1 MGNQSSRPGGG
12 AGSPAHHQQSRGG
25 GSSSS
30 SSHGPVLVAEALQ
43 PLPPHLAVNAVLGG
57 VDRREHMI
65 LRAAPAGLLGGALG
79 GKYVVRDLKADAN
92 AQGGGKGGKGEK
104 IPALLKSEVSLRACE
119 LSSPALLR
127 G

>member
-12 AGSPAHHQQSRGG
+12 AGGPAHHQQSRGG
-25 GSSSS
+25 SSSS
-30 SSHGPVLVAEALQ
+30 SSGPVLVAEALQ

-92 AQGGGKGGKGEK
+92 AQGGGNGKGKGEK
-104 IPALLKSEVSLRACE
+104 IPALLKSEVSLRGRE
-119 LSSPALLR
+119 LEMSW
-127 G
+127 